1 MSKILIV
8 EDDPVLSKM
17 YAKKF
22 EKDGFEVVSAYDG
35 QEAVDKI
42 SKDFDV
48 VLLDVMLPK
57 LDGFAVLKKIKEGP
71 ETKEIPVV
79 LSTNLGSANYDLEKA
94 KQSGAVDYLVKSDFT
109 PGEIVEKVKS
119 YIKG

>member
-22 EKDGFEVVSAYDG
+22 EKDGFDVTSAYDG

-42 SKDFDV
+42 NGNKFDV
-48 VLLDVMLPK
+48 VLLDIMLPK
-57 LDGFAVLKKIKEGP
+57 LDGFAVLKNIKENS
-71 ETKEIPVV
+71 KFKDLPVI
-79 LSTNLGSANYDLEKA
+79 LSTNLGGGEQDKTKGE
-94 KQSGAVDYLVKSDFT
+94 QMGAVDYLVKSDFT
-109 PGEIVEKVKS
+109 PSEIVEKVKAH
-119 YIKG
+119 IK